1 MSGDLLPN
9 PLRKAAR
16 SGHPATPSLMSV
28 PAPAVPAEPDRS
40 GGVGHRS
47 TSRVGPGRVRRSYY
61 LPTAAAAA
69 FNEAIDQ
76 LHYDSRGAVSKAD
89 AAASILRAGLNH
101 LDDVRRD
108 LKL

>member
-16 SGHPATPSLMSV
+16 TGHPATPSLVSV
-28 PAPAVPAEPDRS
+28 PAVPTEPDS
-40 GGVGHRS
+40 TGGVGHRS

-61 LPTAAAAA
+61 LPTAAAEA

-76 LHYDSRGAVSKAD
+76 LHYDSRGAVSKAE

-108 LKL
+108 LRL